1 MMDNIP
7 PAIVCHIYPGY
18 LRRNSTIDC
27 TVEMMIMATR
37 KHRRGFP
44 YIVHT
49 PPGLRRAG
57 TWFPGGG

>member
-1 MMDNIP
+1 MSVISVMRDNIP

-49 PPGLRRAG
+49 PP
-57 TWFPGGG
+57 

>member
-1 MMDNIP
+1 MRDNIP

-44 YIVHT
+44 YI
-49 PPGLRRAG
+49 RRPDSDMQA